1 MTKKMLEKQEEDPQ
15 QILIK
20 VPEVGIDE
28 VGRGAVFGPVFSA
41 VVILTEKNRYIL
53 KKLGVEDSKKLTPKK
68 RKLLL
73 PKILLL
79 SSDYGIGQSSAREI
93 DKIGI
98 RCATELSMIRA
109 LKKLKEKPSE
119 IIIDGPLPLRQW
131 NGIQKNIIS
140 GDSKFISIASASIV
154 AKVSRDNL
162 MERLEKIYS
171 GYLIFKNKGYGTR
184 EHLSIIKENGITN
197 LHRKSFLKNQ
207 ILSSS
212 DQSKKSLTNC
222 C

>member
-1 MTKKMLEKQEEDPQ
+1 MQEKKEEDLQ
-15 QILIK
+15 LVLNK
-20 VPEVGIDE
+20 VYETGIDE

-41 VVILTEKNRYIL
+41 VVVLNKKNKYIL
-53 KKLGVEDSKKLTPKK
+53 KQFGVKDSKKLTPKK
-68 RKLLL
+68 RKLLF
-73 PKILLL
+73 PQIILL

-93 DKIGI
+93 DQFGI
-98 RCATELSMIRA
+98 RVATELSMIRA

-119 IIIDGPLPLRQW
+119 IIIDGPLSLRPW

-140 GDSKFISIASASIV
+140 GDSKFTAIASASIV
-154 AKVSRDNL
+154 AKVCRDNL
-162 MERLEKIYS
+162 MERLEKKYS

-207 ILSSS
+207 ILFDSH
-212 DQSKKSLTNC
+212 QSKKSLTNC
-222 C
+222 F